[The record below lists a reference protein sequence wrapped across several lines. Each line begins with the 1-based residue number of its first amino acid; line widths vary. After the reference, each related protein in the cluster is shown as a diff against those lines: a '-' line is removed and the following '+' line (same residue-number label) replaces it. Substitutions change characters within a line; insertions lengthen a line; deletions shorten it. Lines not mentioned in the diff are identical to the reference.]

1 MSDLFSVCDEH
12 DWANQKAGLQCPHCR
27 IDELEA
33 ENQRLREDA
42 AKINEEELARRL
54 LGYMERLTAAVEA
67 IAINTAPSE
76 KSLADILLTMGE
88 TNDDN

>member
-1 MSDLFSVCDEH
+1 MD
-12 DWANQKAGLQCPHCR
+12 
-27 IDELEA
+27 
-33 ENQRLREDA
+33 
-42 AKINEEELARRL
+42 EEELAQRL